1 MTLKF
6 RYSALV
12 LLAAV
17 LMFTMTSC
25 TPWMSGKITD
35 LRERLFGY
43 NPPDFVDSTVKVIDK
58 SPKDTNNPV
67 PDTGIP
73 ENSIEGEIDT
83 LFSELSVDHEV
94 YRFDSDNCAVVYDE
108 KEAYIFDFTAE
119 RVTPI
124 TDIEEMYAVADPTGR
139 GRAYFDDY
147 RIEYEFS
154 EDENQLHIFCK
165 VLSNTEDAYFS
176 VYGFYSLKGRIYSGT
191 GIPDIP
197 NRSFRGFDRAELNYP
212 GCDEPFTVTSLD
224 DYKKLGLYEDQYL
237 LICTRAFIEND
248 IATLEECMGVEEGLL
263 SVWEGVTVSDYTLTN
278 PYPHLNGAYTLRMI
292 ANISGSQ
299 MERYP
304 DGQYVIT
311 ISEGLGVEME
321 IVPVTASSVA
331 GVMSDVEKWVYM
343 FAASYGG
350 WYSED
355 MLDPE
360 NPAFAH
366 HLLDFFGYINR
377 MKGINGTLTGA
388 EYKAYSEKYFGFTD
402 FENEYTSEGQIE
414 HYGHGGVGQIC
425 EVKTLSSASG
435 IHIIEVT
442 YFADP
447 MRSVVA
453 LEKRF
458 TAVELGDGEYRIDR
472 IETVFESD
480 HRIYGW
486 ST

>member
-1 MTLKF
+1 MKF
-6 RYSALV
+6 RYSALI
-12 LLAAV
+12 LLAV
-17 LMFTMTSC
+17 MLMFAMTSC

-35 LRERLFGY
+35 LRERVFGY

-67 PDTGIP
+67 SDTGIP
-73 ENSIEGEIDT
+73 ENSVESEIDT
-83 LFSELSVDHEV
+83 LFSELSEDHEI
-94 YRFDSDNCAVVYDE
+94 YRFNNDNCAVLYNE
-108 KEAYIFDFTAE
+108 KDAYILDFTAE
-119 RVTPI
+119 RITPV
-124 TDIEEMYAVADPTGR
+124 TDIEEMYAAADPTGR
-139 GRAYFDDY
+139 GREYFNDY

-154 EDENQLHIFCK
+154 ERETQLHLFFT
-165 VLSNTEDAYFS
+165 VYSNTEEAYFS
-176 VYGFYSLKGRIYSGT
+176 VYGYYYLNGRIYSGT
-191 GIPDIP
+191 GIPDIK
-197 NRSFRGFDRAELNYP
+197 NRSFVGFYKTTVSYP

-224 DYKKLGLYEDQYL
+224 DYAKLGLYEDQYL

-248 IATLEECMGVEEGLL
+248 IATLEECMGVEDGLL
-263 SVWEGVTVSDYTLTN
+263 SVWEGVAVSDYTLTN
-278 PYPHLNGAYTLRMI
+278 PYPNLPGAYTLRMI

-304 DGQYVIT
+304 DGQYIIT
-311 ISEGLGVEME
+311 IFEGLGVEME

-343 FAASYGG
+343 FAESYGG
-350 WYSED
+350 WYGED
-355 MLDPE
+355 MLNPE
-360 NPAFAH
+360 NRDFAH
-366 HLLDFFGYINR
+366 HMLDFFGYINR
-377 MKGINGTLTGA
+377 MKGISDTLTGE
-388 EYKAYSEKYFGFTD
+388 EYKAYSEKYLGFTD

-435 IHIIEVT
+435 VHIIEVT

-453 LEKRF
+453 LVKRF
-458 TAVELGDGEYRIDR
+458 TAVELGDGEYRIDL
-472 IETVFESD
+472 IETVFETN
-480 HRIYGW
+480 HHIYGW